1 MITAHMQISISNCCY
16 LPNMEDAQ
24 SGTVHMCDYCTHAL
38 HKYSLYIYIGAKPT
52 LKMLM
57 SFPTLVEGMRKNLD
71 IIQKTSLSYVKLGTF
86 LLEDDNCD
94 IVDSLKEQCQS
105 DPVNITRAIYKKWIS
120 GTGRKPLTWQTLVDV
135 LAEIEL
141 CSVADEI
148 KRCL

>member
-1 MITAHMQISISNCCY
+1 
-16 LPNMEDAQ
+16 MEDAQ
-24 SGTVHMCDYCTHAL
+24 GGTVHVCDYCTHAL
-38 HKYSLYIYIGAKPT
+38 HKYSLYIGAEPT

-94 IVDSLKEQCQS
+94 IVDSLKEKFQG
-105 DPVNITRAIYKKWIS
+105 DPVNITHAVYKRWIS

-148 KRCL
+148 KRRL